1 MSTGQ
6 RLRLKR
12 VQSKGFGMYA
22 RGMFGR
28 VGGSGR
34 LKYSALVRYYTDGS
48 DSVE

>member
-1 MSTGQ
+1 MDTGK

-12 VQSKGFGMYA
+12 VQSKGFGMYT
-22 RGMFGR
+22 RGTFGG

-34 LKYSALVRYYTDGS
+34 LKYSALMRYYTDGS